1 MAGRGAAHTQLFGE
15 HGCVHAYLH
24 KEHRCQILCLL
35 EGHLIFDVGCGFDN
49 THLFHVI
56 EYERISYYISS
67 QFSMW
72 DAQLHLSDY
81 GVWS

>member
-1 MAGRGAAHTQLFGE
+1 MAGCGAAHTQLLGE

-24 KEHRCQILCLL
+24 KKHGCQ
-35 EGHLIFDVGCGFDN
+35 GHLIFDLGVD
-49 THLFHVI
+49 LPIPISRFHVI
-56 EYERISYYISS
+56 EYERISYSISP